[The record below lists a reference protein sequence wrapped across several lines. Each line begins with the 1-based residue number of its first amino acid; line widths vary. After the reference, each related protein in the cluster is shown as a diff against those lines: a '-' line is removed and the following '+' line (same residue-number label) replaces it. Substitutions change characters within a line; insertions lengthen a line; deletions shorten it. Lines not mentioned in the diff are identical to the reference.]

1 MVKSPAPLC
10 VRSGAPRKAGK
21 TLRVFAERLRQL
33 RETKGENSRNTADKL
48 GLSLST
54 YLYYEQERTQ
64 PTLETL
70 VKIAKHFRV
79 SVDYLLGLKDEK

>member
-1 MVKSPAPLC
+1 MK
-10 VRSGAPRKAGK
+10 
-21 TLRVFAERLRQL
+21 VFADRLKQL
-33 RETKGENSRNTADKL
+33 RASNGETSRTTAENL

-70 VKIAKHFRV
+70 VKIARHFGV